1 MALGSEADGEEAAN
15 AASKAEAKAKAP
27 RSWDLDVLSD
37 NAVKDV
43 KSEESSNED
52 PDRPTKPG
60 RSAAPYF
67 SSLQR
72 DNFEPFTV
80 LPGRCTVLQRDV
92 GNITKEFKKR
102 LQAKAAAGEF
112 GDKELPF
119 AGGFI
124 IFREIFK
131 EWGFSVIVE
140 YHKHEVDR
148 DCFQYICGIC
158 WRTMA
163 NADNLVDKVAIV
175 FLIYLLSANQQK
187 QVFAVPV
194 SHEVLE
200 QLIDL
205 RQQCLA
211 QEAFAEFHKII
222 WKLLKEDKVSIGTRA
237 SYRSLHFDAFGHLA
251 ERKRMKLPIAGTR
264 AWTAKRKFEA
274 RNRAKVEAKEEE
286 SAACRRAERQARL
299 KKRLDEL
306 QQPVGDYEASQLEAR
321 RETPGEDC
329 AEPVTDGEEEAPS
342 KDMVV
347 LPEVSHIVG
356 GLTNADDRWDE
367 AKQLLDGALVE
378 DGPAGLPAAES
389 PGAEYVPPILAQFH
403 AAKKTRRRP
412 RRDEYD
418 REYDEDDD
426 EEAHINPFAEEYFRK
441 AFELG
446 DRRLILTRV
455 PKGRTTCHSA
465 LLGMDK
471 AMSNGVAEKLLS
483 QIRKMPT
490 SCSARS
496 EQIPVIPEPGTER
509 AKSCE
514 SDASGSGEQLVVMP
528 MGTPSPATPELAK
541 ALFGPP
547 KDIEKKEDDEEKF
560 DDKITFFADRNIS
573 DMEDMS
579 DVQYEI
585 EPESEES
592 KTARQ
597 FEDVGHRPVVA
608 RSVEFLKEDFQ

>member
-1 MALGSEADGEEAAN
+1 MAPGSEADGEEAAEAT
-15 AASKAEAKAKAP
+15 AAAKAKAKAKSP
-27 RSWDLDVLSD
+27 RSWDLHVLSD
-37 NAVKDV
+37 NAAKDV

-52 PDRPTKPG
+52 PGRPTKPG
-60 RSAAPYF
+60 RAAALYF

-112 GDKELPF
+112 GDKELPL

-158 WRTMA
+158 WRAMA

-205 RQQCLA
+205 RQQCLE

-251 ERKRMKLPIAGTR
+251 ERKKMKLPIAGTR
-264 AWTAKRKFEA
+264 AWTAKRNFEA

-306 QQPVGDYEASQLEAR
+306 QQPVGDYEASQLEAG
-321 RETPGEDC
+321 RETPGEHGT
-329 AEPVTDGEEEAPS
+329 EPVTDGEEAPS
-342 KDMVV
+342 KDKVV

-471 AMSNGVAEKLLS
+471 AMNNGVAEKLLS

-490 SCSARS
+490 SSSARS
-496 EQIPVIPEPGTER
+496 EHTPIIPEPGTER

-514 SDASGSGEQLVVMP
+514 SDASGSRAQMVVMP
-528 MGTPSPATPELAK
+528 TETPSPATPELAK

-547 KDIEKKEDDEEKF
+547 KDIEKKEDEEKF

-592 KTARQ
+592 KTGVCFRH
-597 FEDVGHRPVVA
+597 EGTGGGSKH
-608 RSVEFLKEDFQ
+608 SGN